1 MPSREDKLLRN
12 KLPNVRRRWSR
23 VDGAGLLALVVVG
36 SLLLVVD
43 TWWAMNKLP
52 NVRRWI
58 IVGCDL
64 LILVVVL
71 YPFWWLGQ

>member
-1 MPSREDKLLRN
+1 MPSRQDKLLRI

-23 VDGAGLLALVVVG
+23 VDGAGLLALVVWRAV
-36 SLLLVVD
+36 LLVD
-43 TWWAMNKLP
+43 TWWAVMS
-52 NVRRWI
+52 NVQRRWI